1 MLTQKISVIYIFL
14 YYFLYG
20 FSYNLSKIDITQ
32 AFDKMLSY
40 IQRNKYRTF
49 AMITYDFKED
59 TDMSEIKQPASA
71 LSSPR
76 FCNMGTFMRMQ
87 KVDTAE
93 GLDFA
98 IAGAPFDTGSSFR
111 SGSRFGPNAIRNISA
126 MMKPNN
132 VIMQVN
138 IMESLKGGDIGD
150 FNITPGYIHP
160 SYDAIEKG
168 VAGILEK
175 NACPIVLGGDH
186 AITLAELRA
195 VAKKYGP
202 VALVH
207 FDSHSDLCDEVFG
220 QKYNHGTPFRR
231 AIEEGLIDPS
241 HSIQIGMRGSLFVNM
256 FGNFA
261 YWILT
266 LIVAGNFVCH
276 IYFKYVKKGTLESPF
291 AKIYDNDTII
301 HTFLYALG
309 FIYVVLYACHIN
321 ITGFQG
327 PEIIIG
333 DSTGGSVIPPIVLG
347 VFGIII
353 VGAIFMPFLLNYG
366 ILEIIGAILEPLMR
380 PLFKVPGKAALD
392 AVSSFVSSSSL
403 GVLITNRL
411 WKRNVYTE
419 KEMVAIMTGF
429 SAVSIGFAYMVINTA
444 KLGDHFVKVYA
455 ISFVLVFIIE
465 MITVR
470 IPPISKK
477 KEVYYSGHVQTE
489 AERKNDTK
497 FSFSLLPLGINRAVK
512 RAYIAKNVSVEVKN
526 SLKDSLLV
534 LPQVLTMLSAIGVSG
549 LILAEYTP
557 VFKWLGYIFQPLLV
571 LFRIPDVSAIAPSI
585 PVGIAE
591 MFLPVLVMM
600 GSGVTVC
607 VKARAFVVL
616 VSMVQI
622 IFFSETATVMLAT
635 KSPIKFWE
643 IVVCFLERTL
653 IAIPLASLVVHI
665 LF

>member
-1 MLTQKISVIYIFL
+1 
-14 YYFLYG
+14 
-20 FSYNLSKIDITQ
+20 
-32 AFDKMLSY
+32 
-40 IQRNKYRTF
+40 
-49 AMITYDFKED
+49 
-59 TDMSEIKQPASA
+59 MSEIKQPASA

-202 VALVH
+202 VVICSAIGIAAFFVSVPH
-207 FDSHSDLCDEVFG
+207 NGKSEIIFSII
-220 QKYNHGTPFRR
+220 YN
-231 AIEEGLIDPS
+231 A
-241 HSIQIGMRGSLFVNM
+241 FVNM

-477 KEVYYSGHVQTE
+477 KDVYYSGHVQTE

-643 IVVCFLERTL
+643 IVVCFLERTI

>member
-1 MLTQKISVIYIFL
+1 MTAPVSTGTGAVVLKIRIFQERRL
-14 YYFLYG
+14 FMVK
-20 FSYNLSKIDITQ
+20 SKTMTTESTITTTEQ
-32 AFDKMLSY
+32 
-40 IQRNKYRTF
+40 
-49 AMITYDFKED
+49 ITYDS
-59 TDMSEIKQPASA
+59 DMMSAELDKIQLNKSQTIKGILRLVICSAIGIAAFFVSVPHNGKSEIIFS
-71 LSSPR
+71 
-76 FCNMGTFMRMQ
+76 
-87 KVDTAE
+87 
-93 GLDFA
+93 
-98 IAGAPFDTGSSFR
+98 IIY
-111 SGSRFGPNAIRNISA
+111 NA
-126 MMKPNN
+126 
-132 VIMQVN
+132 
-138 IMESLKGGDIGD
+138 
-150 FNITPGYIHP
+150 
-160 SYDAIEKG
+160 
-168 VAGILEK
+168 
-175 NACPIVLGGDH
+175 
-186 AITLAELRA
+186 
-195 VAKKYGP
+195 
-202 VALVH
+202 
-207 FDSHSDLCDEVFG
+207 
-220 QKYNHGTPFRR
+220 
-231 AIEEGLIDPS
+231 
-241 HSIQIGMRGSLFVNM
+241 FVNM

-477 KEVYYSGHVQTE
+477 KDVYYSGHVQTE

-585 PVGIAE
+585 PV
-591 MFLPVLVMM
+591 
-600 GSGVTVC
+600 
-607 VKARAFVVL
+607 
-616 VSMVQI
+616 
-622 IFFSETATVMLAT
+622 
-635 KSPIKFWE
+635 
-643 IVVCFLERTL
+643 
-653 IAIPLASLVVHI
+653 
-665 LF
+665 

>member
-1 MLTQKISVIYIFL
+1 MAAPVSTGTGAVVLKIRIFQERRL
-14 YYFLYG
+14 FMVK
-20 FSYNLSKIDITQ
+20 SKTMTTESTIATTEQ
-32 AFDKMLSY
+32 V
-40 IQRNKYRTF
+40 
-49 AMITYDFKED
+49 TYDS
-59 TDMSEIKQPASA
+59 DMMSAELDKIQLNKSQTIKGILRLVICSAIGIAAFFVSVPHNGKSEIIFS
-71 LSSPR
+71 
-76 FCNMGTFMRMQ
+76 
-87 KVDTAE
+87 
-93 GLDFA
+93 
-98 IAGAPFDTGSSFR
+98 IIY
-111 SGSRFGPNAIRNISA
+111 NA
-126 MMKPNN
+126 
-132 VIMQVN
+132 
-138 IMESLKGGDIGD
+138 
-150 FNITPGYIHP
+150 
-160 SYDAIEKG
+160 
-168 VAGILEK
+168 
-175 NACPIVLGGDH
+175 
-186 AITLAELRA
+186 
-195 VAKKYGP
+195 
-202 VALVH
+202 
-207 FDSHSDLCDEVFG
+207 
-220 QKYNHGTPFRR
+220 
-231 AIEEGLIDPS
+231 
-241 HSIQIGMRGSLFVNM
+241 FVNM

-380 PLFKVPGKAALD
+380 PLFKVPEKAALD

-477 KEVYYSGHVQTE
+477 KDVYYSGHVQTE

-591 MFLPVLVMM
+591 MFLPTLLVTSAPIITKFTIAVTSVSAVL
-600 GSGVTVC
+600 
-607 VKARAFVVL
+607 
-616 VSMVQI
+616 
-622 IFFSETATVMLAT
+622 FFSASIPSLLSTDI
-635 KSPIKFWE
+635 PIKMRTILLIW
-643 IVVCFLERTL
+643 VERTIISL
-653 IAIPLASLVVHI
+653 IVAAGIAH
-665 LF
+665 LFF

>member
-1 MLTQKISVIYIFL
+1 
-14 YYFLYG
+14 
-20 FSYNLSKIDITQ
+20 
-32 AFDKMLSY
+32 
-40 IQRNKYRTF
+40 
-49 AMITYDFKED
+49 
-59 TDMSEIKQPASA
+59 
-71 LSSPR
+71 
-76 FCNMGTFMRMQ
+76 
-87 KVDTAE
+87 
-93 GLDFA
+93 
-98 IAGAPFDTGSSFR
+98 
-111 SGSRFGPNAIRNISA
+111 
-126 MMKPNN
+126 
-132 VIMQVN
+132 
-138 IMESLKGGDIGD
+138 
-150 FNITPGYIHP
+150 
-160 SYDAIEKG
+160 
-168 VAGILEK
+168 
-175 NACPIVLGGDH
+175 
-186 AITLAELRA
+186 
-195 VAKKYGP
+195 
-202 VALVH
+202 
-207 FDSHSDLCDEVFG
+207 
-220 QKYNHGTPFRR
+220 
-231 AIEEGLIDPS
+231 
-241 HSIQIGMRGSLFVNM
+241 
-256 FGNFA
+256 
-261 YWILT
+261 
-266 LIVAGNFVCH
+266 
-276 IYFKYVKKGTLESPF
+276 
-291 AKIYDNDTII
+291 
-301 HTFLYALG
+301 
-309 FIYVVLYACHIN
+309 VVLYACHIN

-477 KEVYYSGHVQTE
+477 KDVYYSGHVQTE

-571 LFRIPDVSAIAPSI
+571 LFQIPDVSAIAPSI

-622 IFFSETATVMLAT
+622 IFFSETVMLAT

-643 IVVCFLERTL
+643 IVVCFLERTI

>member
-1 MLTQKISVIYIFL
+1 MTAPVSTGTGAVVLKIRIFQERRL
-14 YYFLYG
+14 FMVK
-20 FSYNLSKIDITQ
+20 SKTMTTESTITTTEQ
-32 AFDKMLSY
+32 
-40 IQRNKYRTF
+40 
-49 AMITYDFKED
+49 ITYDS
-59 TDMSEIKQPASA
+59 DMMSAELDKIQLNKSQTIKGILRLVICSAIGIAAFFVSVPHNGKSEIIFS
-71 LSSPR
+71 
-76 FCNMGTFMRMQ
+76 
-87 KVDTAE
+87 
-93 GLDFA
+93 
-98 IAGAPFDTGSSFR
+98 IIY
-111 SGSRFGPNAIRNISA
+111 NA
-126 MMKPNN
+126 
-132 VIMQVN
+132 
-138 IMESLKGGDIGD
+138 
-150 FNITPGYIHP
+150 
-160 SYDAIEKG
+160 
-168 VAGILEK
+168 
-175 NACPIVLGGDH
+175 
-186 AITLAELRA
+186 
-195 VAKKYGP
+195 
-202 VALVH
+202 
-207 FDSHSDLCDEVFG
+207 
-220 QKYNHGTPFRR
+220 
-231 AIEEGLIDPS
+231 
-241 HSIQIGMRGSLFVNM
+241 FVNM

-291 AKIYDNDTII
+291 AKIYDIDTII

-477 KEVYYSGHVQTE
+477 KDVYYSGHVQTE

-643 IVVCFLERTL
+643 IVVCFLERTI